1 MKPDIETQGYR
12 DRQTAR
18 RVSYILD
25 SVILPM
31 VFTLRVY
38 FTTRF
43 RDPKMTGCE
52 GNYEQLS
59 TGLYLKTGLE
69 KIISDKL
76 IHTEIICLKMNMLVK
91 QNLLIKITFLK

>member
-52 GNYEQLS
+52 GNYE
-59 TGLYLKTGLE
+59 
-69 KIISDKL
+69 
-76 IHTEIICLKMNMLVK
+76 
-91 QNLLIKITFLK
+91 